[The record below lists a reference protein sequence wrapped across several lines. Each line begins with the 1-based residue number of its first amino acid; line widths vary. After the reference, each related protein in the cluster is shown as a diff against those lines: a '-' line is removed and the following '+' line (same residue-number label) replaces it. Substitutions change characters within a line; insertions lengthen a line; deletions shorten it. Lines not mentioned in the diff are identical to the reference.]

1 MGESDTE
8 NASCTTQKSRFSSGR
23 VINNMQNSPQPWS
36 PSNKIGQ
43 NLASSVV
50 NSCYTKQNSFAVFLC
65 MFFSQ
70 NTRMNNKSWTVC
82 SLHTLTQCYFELVCL
97 HTLTHLSVS
106 AHFNTMLPWAG
117 LSAHFNTMLPWAD
130 LSLHTLAQSV
140 SAHFNTMLPWA
151 DQWRFCQAA
160 DCSAFDELH
169 VSSTHCHVAGE
180 QSSKKKIQTS
190 DKTAG
195 TLYSEAAQSN
205 NQKYRLLTKQLV
217 HCILKLHKA
226 TTKNTDFW
234 QNSWYTV
241 FWSCI
246 TGHGWDFEIHA

>member
-1 MGESDTE
+1 
-8 NASCTTQKSRFSSGR
+8 
-23 VINNMQNSPQPWS
+23 
-36 PSNKIGQ
+36 
-43 NLASSVV
+43 
-50 NSCYTKQNSFAVFLC
+50 
-65 MFFSQ
+65 
-70 NTRMNNKSWTVC
+70 
-82 SLHTLTQCYFELVCL
+82 
-97 HTLTHLSVS
+97 
-106 AHFNTMLPWAG
+106 
-117 LSAHFNTMLPWAD
+117 MLPWAD

-151 DQWRFCQAA
+151 DQRRFCQAA

-217 HCILKLHKA
+217 YCILKLHNWTWLGLWNTCVSTANPPHTSHNNCTISVPNPPVHTHTKSHSLYTTA
-226 TTKNTDFW
+226 T
-234 QNSWYTV
+234 
-241 FWSCI
+241 
-246 TGHGWDFEIHA
+246 

>member
-97 HTLTHLSVS
+97 HTLTQCYLELVCLHTLTQCYLELVCLHTLTHLSVSAHFNTKLPWAGLS

-117 LSAHFNTMLPWAD
+117 LSAHFNTVLPWAG
-130 LSLHTLAQSV
+130 L

-151 DQWRFCQAA
+151 GL
-160 DCSAFDELH
+160 SAHFNTPVCL
-169 VSSTHCHVAGE
+169 C
-180 QSSKKKIQTS
+180 
-190 DKTAG
+190 
-195 TLYSEAAQSN
+195 TL
-205 NQKYRLLTKQLV
+205 
-217 HCILKLHKA
+217 
-226 TTKNTDFW
+226 
-234 QNSWYTV
+234 
-241 FWSCI
+241 
-246 TGHGWDFEIHA
+246 